1 VDLQLKSKF
10 QKQKRFSAKPIQI
23 SRELKKNFF
32 NQPKHKRSHFRRS
45 PTSKMIAKQ
54 AMVEDSLVTIQ
65 SPRLSVRQH
74 RGNIAQAKEV
84 IRDMPDLTSV
94 QMRVNKRVQQ

>member
-1 VDLQLKSKF
+1 
-10 QKQKRFSAKPIQI
+10 
-23 SRELKKNFF
+23 
-32 NQPKHKRSHFRRS
+32 
-45 PTSKMIAKQ
+45 MIAKQ

-74 RGNIAQAKEV
+74 TGNIAQAKEV

>member
-1 VDLQLKSKF
+1 
-10 QKQKRFSAKPIQI
+10 
-23 SRELKKNFF
+23 
-32 NQPKHKRSHFRRS
+32 
-45 PTSKMIAKQ
+45 MIAKQ